1 MVGGLRLGAI
11 AASSIIAVNCSGT
24 MPDMSLTMPKIEMAD
39 FGLGTKPER
48 FVPAAPY
55 ALSANEVRGLQSTVR
70 ATFPQDWD
78 VVFLSGN
85 AGRLPDGTVAACGLV
100 TARGDKSEI
109 ARSYLYR
116 AGQDDVSIAGGTGQ
130 FELRQIASKRG
141 EQFSIYSN
149 CNAMRLL

>member
-1 MVGGLRLGAI
+1 MQDL
-11 AASSIIAVNCSGT
+11 
-24 MPDMSLTMPKIEMAD
+24 SLTMPNIEMAD
-39 FGLGTKPER
+39 FGLGTKPDR

-55 ALSANEVRGLQSTVR
+55 TLSPNEVSGLQSTVR
-70 ATFPQDWD
+70 AAFPQDWD
-78 VVFLSGN
+78 VAFLSSN

-100 TARGDKSEI
+100 TARGNTSES

-116 AGQDDVSIAGGTGQ
+116 AGQDDVSIARGTGR

-149 CNAMRLL
+149 CSAMRLL